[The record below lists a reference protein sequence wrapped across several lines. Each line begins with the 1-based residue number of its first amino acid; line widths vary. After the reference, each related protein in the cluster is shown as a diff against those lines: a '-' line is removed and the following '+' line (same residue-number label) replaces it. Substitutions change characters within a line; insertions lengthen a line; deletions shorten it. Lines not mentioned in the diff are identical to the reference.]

1 MVIED
6 GKIVNPIDYLDL
18 STLQDKSK
26 IPTGY
31 KFRYLKDKYNLPR
44 EMYAVKQVVGDS
56 IEERRQNFLDMY
68 GVGVYKQESFRQDA
82 SE

>member
-1 MVIED
+1 MVVEN

-18 STLQDKSK
+18 SVLQDKSK

-44 EMYAVKQVVGDS
+44 EMYAVKT
-56 IEERRQNFLDMY
+56 I
-68 GVGVYKQESFRQDA
+68 A
-82 SE
+82 

>member
-1 MVIED
+1 MVVEN

-18 STLQDKSK
+18 SVLQDKSK

-44 EMYAVKQVVGDS
+44 EMYSVKALAGDS
-56 IEERRQNFLDMY
+56 VEDRRQTFLNMY
-68 GVGVYKQESFRQDA
+68 AV
-82 SE
+82 